1 MLEKTERINW
11 LLDFYGGTLTEHQR
25 ELVERYYSDDL
36 SLSEIAEQS
45 GISRQAV
52 YDTLRRAVESLERW
66 EEKLGMVAR
75 HRHHHT
81 LLIEL
86 GRLLDE
92 AIQGSSPSVDPRLE
106 RAREVVRQLAKDD

>member
-25 ELVERYYSDDL
+25 ELVELYYSDDL
-36 SLSEIAEQS
+36 SLGEIAEQAQ
-45 GISRQAV
+45 ISRQAV

-75 HRHHHT
+75 YRHHHT
-81 LLIEL
+81 LLFEL
-86 GRLLDE
+86 SQLLEEIFDT
-92 AIQGSSPSVDPRLE
+92 SSPNPRLE
-106 RAREVVRQLAKDD
+106 RAREIARLLVNDQ